1 MSEQPIGPPFGPFDA
16 PMDTTSPTEYGGKA
30 GWMQSQADGHTPTA
44 SEKLSM
50 VNRLGGLEDIDPV
63 TGLPQPVGE

>member
-16 PMDTTSPTEYGGKA
+16 PMDTMKPTEYGGKA
-30 GWMQSQADGHTPTA
+30 GWMQSEADGHTPTA

-50 VNRLGGLEDIDPV
+50 TNRLWGQSNIDPV
-63 TGLPQPVGE
+63 TGLEQPID